1 MHDKR
6 IKALVEKRDAII
18 EKMNNLTTAAVDENG
33 EERAFTE
40 EEQAQFD
47 ALENQAKA
55 LNASIK
61 AEERARDLELAPVSD
76 EKKEEIKEEL
86 RAEERAAKEEKAFA
100 DFIRGIASEE
110 RAEIVDNPNNSI
122 IPHSIAQKIVQR
134 VYNICPVY
142 QLASKYNVKGT
153 LSIPYYPAT
162 VSGQT
167 PDITM
172 AYASEF
178 TALTSTAGSF
188 TTVDL
193 QAFLAGVLTK
203 VSKSLINNSAFDIV
217 GFVVEKMT
225 ENIARFI
232 EKECLVGTNGKITG
246 LSTATQQKSLAAAAA
261 VTSDEL
267 IDVQDLVPDAYQ
279 QNAVWIMNPAT
290 RNAIRKLKDGQDNY
304 LLERDFS
311 GKWGYT
317 LLGKPVYV
325 SDNMPVLATG
335 NKAIYY
341 GDLSGLALKMSEDIN
356 IEVLREAFATEHA
369 VGVVGYIEMDA
380 KIEDEQ
386 KVAVAVCA

>member
-6 IKALVEKRDAII
+6 IKALIEKRDEVI
-18 EKMNNLTTAAVDENG
+18 ERMNSITAAAVDENG
-33 EERAFTE
+33 EERALTE
-40 EEQAQFD
+40 EEQAEFD
-47 ALENQAKA
+47 ALEKQAQGINK
-55 LNASIK
+55 SIK
-61 AEERARDLELAPVSD
+61 AEERARDLEMVEDPEV
-76 EKKEEIKEEL
+76 KEEVKEEL
-86 RAEERAAKEEKAFA
+86 RAEERAAREEKAFA
-100 DFIRGIASEE
+100 DFIRGIASED

-122 IPHSIAQKIVQR
+122 IPRSVADKIVQK

-142 QLASKYNVKGT
+142 ELATRYNVKGT

-162 VSGQT
+162 VSGST

-178 TALTSTAGSF
+178 SALTSTAGTF

-203 VSKSLINNSAFDIV
+203 VSKSLINNSTYDIV
-217 GFVVEKMT
+217 GFVVDKMA

-232 EKECLVGTNGKITG
+232 EKECLVGTNNKITG
-246 LSTATQQKSLAAAAA
+246 LSTATQQKTLAAAAA
-261 VTSDEL
+261 VTADEL
-267 IDVQDLVPDAYQ
+267 IDLQDMVPDAYQ
-279 QNAVWIMNPAT
+279 QNAVWIMNPST
-290 RNAIRKLKDGQDNY
+290 RNAIRKLKDGQGNY
-304 LLERDFS
+304 LLEKDFS

-325 SDNMPVLATG
+325 SDNMPALATG

-386 KVAVAVCA
+386 KVAVAICA

>member
-6 IKALVEKRDAII
+6 IKALIEKRDEVI
-18 EKMNNLTTAAVDENG
+18 ERMNSITAAAVDENG
-33 EERAFTE
+33 EERALTE
-40 EEQAQFD
+40 EEQAEFD
-47 ALENQAKA
+47 ALEKQAQGINK
-55 LNASIK
+55 SIK
-61 AEERARDLELAPVSD
+61 AEERARDLEMVEDPEV
-76 EKKEEIKEEL
+76 KEEVKEEL
-86 RAEERAAKEEKAFA
+86 RAEERAAREEKAFA
-100 DFIRGIASEE
+100 DFIRGIASED

-122 IPHSIAQKIVQR
+122 IPRSVADKIVQK

-142 QLASKYNVKGT
+142 ELATRYNVKGT

-162 VSGQT
+162 VSGST

-178 TALTSTAGSF
+178 SALTSTAGTF

-203 VSKSLINNSAFDIV
+203 VSKSLINNSTYDIV
-217 GFVVEKMT
+217 GFVVDKMA

-232 EKECLVGTNGKITG
+232 EKECLVGTNNKITG
-246 LSTATQQKSLAAAAA
+246 LSTATQQKTLAAAAA
-261 VTSDEL
+261 VTADEL
-267 IDVQDLVPDAYQ
+267 IDLQDMVPDAYQ
-279 QNAVWIMNPAT
+279 QNAVWIMNPST
-290 RNAIRKLKDGQDNY
+290 RNAIRKLRDGQSNY
-304 LLERDFS
+304 LLEKDFS

-325 SDNMPVLATG
+325 SDNMPPLATG

-386 KVAVAVCA
+386 KVAVAICA

>member
-6 IKALVEKRDAII
+6 IKALIEKRDEVI
-18 EKMNNLTTAAVDENG
+18 ERMNSITAAAVDENG
-33 EERAFTE
+33 EERALTE
-40 EEQAQFD
+40 EEQAEFD
-47 ALENQAKA
+47 ALEKQAQGINK
-55 LNASIK
+55 SIK
-61 AEERARDLELAPVSD
+61 AEERARDLEMVEDPEV
-76 EKKEEIKEEL
+76 KEEVKEEL
-86 RAEERAAKEEKAFA
+86 RAEERAAREEKAFA
-100 DFIRGIASEE
+100 DFIRGIASED

-122 IPHSIAQKIVQR
+122 IPHSVADKIVQK

-142 QLASKYNVKGT
+142 ELATRYNVKGT

-162 VSGQT
+162 VSGST

-178 TALTSTAGSF
+178 SALTSTAGTF

-203 VSKSLINNSAFDIV
+203 VSKSLINNSTYDIV
-217 GFVVEKMT
+217 GFVVDKMA

-246 LSTATQQKSLAAAAA
+246 LSTATQQKTLAAAAA
-261 VTSDEL
+261 VTADEL
-267 IDVQDLVPDAYQ
+267 IDLQDMVPDAYQ
-279 QNAVWIMNPAT
+279 QNAVWIMNPST
-290 RNAIRKLKDGQDNY
+290 RNAIRKLRDGQSNY
-304 LLERDFS
+304 LLEKDFS

-325 SDNMPVLATG
+325 SDNMPPLATG

-386 KVAVAVCA
+386 KVAVAICA